1 MLELTEATRQRIHK
15 LQELA
20 DKAEE
25 EDGAR
30 RELRRRLREETP
42 EVLARCSDFA
52 RSYRRLLA
60 ERSSGGNP
68 LRKEAIS
75 ERAGRMAIELAGDN
89 PTPLEALLSER
100 VASMWVLVELQEA
113 LMAAWY
119 YKGGGTPMSVVLQMA
134 RLQESAHRRYL
145 AAIKTLA
152 QVQKL
157 QGPSRV
163 QVNIGGNQ
171 TNVSREPDL
180 TNLTSPARP
189 EHGPVH
195 APAEVPFFLGSGGAV
210 PASTQIGPPTYIPS
224 SSISYGS
231 PSSA

>member
-1 MLELTEATRQRIHK
+1 MLELTEATRKRIRE

-20 DKAEE
+20 DKAEGGD
-25 EDGAR
+25 DGAR
-30 RELRRRLREETP
+30 LELRRRLREESP
-42 EVLARCSDFA
+42 EVVAGCSDSA

-75 ERAGRMAIELAGDN
+75 ERAGRMALELAGEN
-89 PTPLEALLSER
+89 PTPLEVLLSER
-100 VASMWVLVELQEA
+100 VASLWVLVELQEA
-113 LMAAWY
+113 LLAAWY
-119 YKGGGTPMSVVLQMA
+119 YKAKATSPTFVLQMA

-171 TNVSREPDL
+171 INVSR
-180 TNLTSPARP
+180 
-189 EHGPVH
+189 
-195 APAEVPFFLGSGGAV
+195 
-210 PASTQIGPPTYIPS
+210 
-224 SSISYGS
+224 
-231 PSSA
+231 

>member
-1 MLELTEATRQRIHK
+1 VLELTEATRKRIRE

-20 DKAEE
+20 DKAEGG

-30 RELRRRLREETP
+30 LELRRRLREEST
-42 EVLARCSDFA
+42 EVVAGCSDSA

-75 ERAGRMAIELAGDN
+75 ERAGRMALELAGEN
-89 PTPLEALLSER
+89 PTPLEVLLSER
-100 VASMWVLVELQEA
+100 VASLWVLVELQEA
-113 LMAAWY
+113 LLATWY
-119 YKGGGTPMSVVLQMA
+119 YKAKATSPAFDLQMA

-171 TNVSREPDL
+171 LNVS
-180 TNLTSPARP
+180 
-189 EHGPVH
+189 G
-195 APAEVPFFLGSGGAV
+195 
-210 PASTQIGPPTYIPS
+210 
-224 SSISYGS
+224 
-231 PSSA
+231 

>member
-25 EDGAR
+25 DDGAR

-52 RSYRRLLA
+52 RSYRRLLT

-89 PTPLEALLSER
+89 PTPLEVLLSER

-113 LMAAWY
+113 LMAVWY

-171 TNVSREPDL
+171 INVSR
-180 TNLTSPARP
+180 
-189 EHGPVH
+189 
-195 APAEVPFFLGSGGAV
+195 
-210 PASTQIGPPTYIPS
+210 
-224 SSISYGS
+224 
-231 PSSA
+231 

>member
-1 MLELTEATRQRIHK
+1 VLELTEATRKRIRE

-20 DKAEE
+20 DKAEGGD
-25 EDGAR
+25 DGAR
-30 RELRRRLREETP
+30 LELRRRLREESP
-42 EVLARCSDFA
+42 DVVARCSDSA

-75 ERAGRMAIELAGDN
+75 ERAGRMALELAGEN
-89 PTPLEALLSER
+89 PTPLEVLLSER
-100 VASMWVLVELQEA
+100 VASLWVLVELQEA
-113 LMAAWY
+113 LLAAWY
-119 YKGGGTPMSVVLQMA
+119 YKAKATSPTFVLQMA

-171 TNVSREPDL
+171 INVSR
-180 TNLTSPARP
+180 
-189 EHGPVH
+189 
-195 APAEVPFFLGSGGAV
+195 
-210 PASTQIGPPTYIPS
+210 
-224 SSISYGS
+224 
-231 PSSA
+231 

>member
-1 MLELTEATRQRIHK
+1 VLELTEATRKRIRE

-20 DKAEE
+20 DKAEGG

-30 RELRRRLREETP
+30 LELRRRLREETP
-42 EVLARCSDFA
+42 EVVAGCSDSA

-75 ERAGRMAIELAGDN
+75 ERAGRMALELAGEN
-89 PTPLEALLSER
+89 PTPLEVLLSER
-100 VASMWVLVELQEA
+100 VASLWVLVELQEA
-113 LMAAWY
+113 LLAAWY
-119 YKGGGTPMSVVLQMA
+119 YKAKATSPAFVLQMA

-171 TNVSREPDL
+171 INVSR
-180 TNLTSPARP
+180 
-189 EHGPVH
+189 
-195 APAEVPFFLGSGGAV
+195 
-210 PASTQIGPPTYIPS
+210 
-224 SSISYGS
+224 
-231 PSSA
+231 

>member
-1 MLELTEATRQRIHK
+1 MLELTEATRKRIRE

-20 DKAEE
+20 DKAEGG

-30 RELRRRLREETP
+30 LELRRRLREETP
-42 EVLARCSDFA
+42 EVLARCSDSA

-89 PTPLEALLSER
+89 PTPLEVLLSER

-113 LMAAWY
+113 LMAVWY
-119 YKGGGTPMSVVLQMA
+119 YKGGGTPMSFVLQMA

-157 QGPSRV
+157 QGPS
-163 QVNIGGNQ
+163 QGQLNIGGNQ
-171 TNVSREPDL
+171 INVSR
-180 TNLTSPARP
+180 
-189 EHGPVH
+189 
-195 APAEVPFFLGSGGAV
+195 
-210 PASTQIGPPTYIPS
+210 
-224 SSISYGS
+224 
-231 PSSA
+231 

>member
-1 MLELTEATRQRIHK
+1 MLELTEATRKRIRE

-20 DKAEE
+20 DKAEGGA
-25 EDGAR
+25 DGAR
-30 RELRRRLREETP
+30 LELRRRLREESP
-42 EVLARCSDFA
+42 DVVAGCSDSA

-75 ERAGRMAIELAGDN
+75 ERAGRMALELAGEN
-89 PTPLEALLSER
+89 PTPLEVLLSER
-100 VASMWVLVELQEA
+100 VASLWVLVELQEA
-113 LMAAWY
+113 LLAAWY
-119 YKGGGTPMSVVLQMA
+119 YKAKATSPAFVLQMA
-134 RLQESAHRRYL
+134 RLQESSNRRYL

-171 TNVSREPDL
+171 INVSR
-180 TNLTSPARP
+180 
-189 EHGPVH
+189 
-195 APAEVPFFLGSGGAV
+195 
-210 PASTQIGPPTYIPS
+210 
-224 SSISYGS
+224 
-231 PSSA
+231 

>member
-1 MLELTEATRQRIHK
+1 MLELTEATRKRIRE

-20 DKAEE
+20 DKVEGG

-30 RELRRRLREETP
+30 QELRRRLREETP
-42 EVLARCSDFA
+42 EVVARCSDSA

-60 ERSSGGNP
+60 ERSSGGNL

-75 ERAGRMAIELAGDN
+75 ERAGRMALELAGEN
-89 PTPLEALLSER
+89 PTPLEVLLSER
-100 VASMWVLVELQEA
+100 VASLWVLVELQEA
-113 LMAAWY
+113 LLAAWY
-119 YKGGGTPMSVVLQMA
+119 YKAKATSPAFVLQMA

-163 QVNIGGNQ
+163 QVNSGGNQ
-171 TNVSREPDL
+171 LNVSR
-180 TNLTSPARP
+180 
-189 EHGPVH
+189 
-195 APAEVPFFLGSGGAV
+195 
-210 PASTQIGPPTYIPS
+210 
-224 SSISYGS
+224 
-231 PSSA
+231 

>member
-1 MLELTEATRQRIHK
+1 MLELTEATRKRIRE

-20 DKAEE
+20 DKAEGG

-30 RELRRRLREETP
+30 LELRRRLREETP
-42 EVLARCSDFA
+42 EVVARCSDSA

-60 ERSSGGNP
+60 ERASGGNP

-75 ERAGRMAIELAGDN
+75 ERAGRMALELAGEN
-89 PTPLEALLSER
+89 PTPLEVLLSER
-100 VASMWVLVELQEA
+100 VASLWVLVELQEA
-113 LMAAWY
+113 LLAAWY
-119 YKGGGTPMSVVLQMA
+119 YKAKATSPAFVLQMA

-171 TNVSREPDL
+171 VNVSR
-180 TNLTSPARP
+180 
-189 EHGPVH
+189 
-195 APAEVPFFLGSGGAV
+195 
-210 PASTQIGPPTYIPS
+210 
-224 SSISYGS
+224 
-231 PSSA
+231 